1 MAWLSP
7 WEFWR
12 VSTRYCQADALVPLL
27 LAHRFRERSHKI
39 IQIWILDKENKTLL
53 EEKNRTALRVGDQL
67 PLQVMASWAIP
78 YVGEVTDK
86 ARLTVNDP
94 TLGELDSKGVFT
106 AKRPGQIAIE
116 AVVRVVRSSGEDQL
130 LDPTDQAPAG
140 TPITE
145 FRSQIELTITN

>member
-1 MAWLSP
+1 MAFAMGILACLNTVLPGGCSRSP
-7 WEFWR
+7 
-12 VSTRYCQADALVPLL
+12 SPGAPVPGGG
-27 LAHRFRERSHKI
+27 AHKI